1 MPSCSLPWLHGN
13 MYTWEYVMCL
23 RCTGFLEA
31 TKITVGKA
39 LILTFF
45 FWGGG
50 R

>member
-1 MPSCSLPWLHGN
+1 MPSCSSPWLHGN

-23 RCTGFLEA
+23 TCTGFLEA

-39 LILTFF
+39 LILTFL
-45 FWGGG
+45 GG